1 MKTTRLILIALA
13 RSIVIVTNKA
23 VVQAT
28 NLRGPAAPIE
38 CTINAIALLQIP
50 GELSIEGGDEEY
62 GCDDGSG
69 SFRPLHLDEVQR
81 KSLQGLAASGK
92 VSYGK
97 SKIDVNGATFNQ
109 DGSITMPP
117 GKTISAEARENH
129 GNPFD
134 RRLTGTG
141 VKHFLVFRV
150 TDVNGL
156 VHSDSAQVMSDNVF
170 GTKSGAKRDAIN
182 LKTQLAACSVGQYTV
197 VPGAKTGIDISM
209 FQSAPGVIDIQ
220 LDISLENSSRA
231 TVRTAAINKA
241 RELMGTTDLTTFA
254 DHTLFSLENCY
265 QDCGWAAYAIMGGYY
280 QVRELTKVQTLR
292 LHTTAHQDSSSIK
305 AVTMQW
311 LESNCMN
318 MATICM

>member
-23 VVQAT
+23 VVRAT

-50 GELSIEGGDEEY
+50 GEPSIEGGDEEY

-69 SFRPLHLDEVQR
+69 SFRPLHLDEAQR
-81 KSLQGLAASGK
+81 KSLQGLAASGE

-97 SKIDVNGATFNQ
+97 SVIDVNGATFNQ

-156 VHSDSAQVMSDNVF
+156 VHSDSPQVMSDNVF
-170 GTKSGAKRDAIN
+170 GTKRDRIN
-182 LKTQLAACSVGQYTV
+182 MKTQLEACSVGQYTV
-197 VPGAKTGIDISM
+197 VPGAKTGIDISR
-209 FQSAPGVIDIQ
+209 FQSATGVIDIQ

-241 RELMGTTDLTTFA
+241 REVMGTTDLTEIA

-265 QDCGWAAYAIMGGYY
+265 QECGWAAYAIMGGYY
-280 QVRELTKVQTLR
+280 QVRELTKVQTLGFILLLTKTLVLSRR
-292 LHTTAHQDSSSIK
+292 LLCNGWSPTA
-305 AVTMQW
+305 
-311 LESNCMN
+311 
-318 MATICM
+318 